1 MMNRVKAIFIT
12 LEKGIKYLWC
22 EHHFLVPISMWK
34 DYFLKFKRRSIHR
47 SGILYYDLN
56 NFEDYNKWLDKHVAF
71 YQKKEIKLSK
81 AKIIVIIEAIDVDQN
96 DIFSTITNVKK
107 QKNKN
112 FEIIILT
119 NKKVETNGEFR
130 FFYVANKGEMF
141 AIINK
146 LSLEFKEAYFFILS
160 AGDIL
165 EEYTINLVSEC
176 IATNPEV
183 DVIYG
188 DEDDLVNG
196 GKFNAKFKPDFSP
209 DTLLSY
215 NYIGEAVLFRGDTIN
230 KLGGFESSLGDK
242 AIYDMLLRLIESQ
255 MIILHIPVI
264 IFHKKYFKKR
274 INYDKSVVFNY
285 LNKKGIA
292 AEVTVDELT
301 RYNLVT
307 YNLDCQPSVSI
318 IIPTRDFYEITNKC
332 LTSLFEK
339 TTYENYEVILVD
351 NGSIQEETFKMFEYY
366 KKKYNNFKVIR
377 DEGEFNF
384 SRLNN
389 FAANIANGEV
399 LVLLNNDTEIISSNW
414 LEIMVS
420 YAKQPH
426 IGAVGPKL
434 LYEDD
439 TVQHGGIILGLG
451 DVAAHAYLN
460 AKENDIGYMGDLRV
474 PHNCGAVTAA
484 CLAIEKSKFIE
495 VGMLNEN
502 LKVAYNDVELNI
514 KLLKKGLFNV
524 LVPNVKLYH
533 LESKSRG
540 LDTTKEKYKIFQKE
554 RNYMLEKYPDYIE
567 KDPFYNDNF
576 AKNEYD
582 ANFLLKDIK

>member
-1 MMNRVKAIFIT
+1 MMNKVKALFIT
-12 LEKGIKYLWC
+12 LGKGIKYLWR

-56 NFEDYNKWLDKHVAF
+56 NFGDYNRWLDKHVDF
-71 YQKKEIKLSK
+71 YQKKEVKLSK
-81 AKIIVIIEAIDVDQN
+81 AKIIIIIEAIDFNQN
-96 DIFSTITNVKK
+96 DIFSTIASIRK

-119 NKKVETNGEFR
+119 NKKIENNDEYK
-130 FFYVANKGEMF
+130 FFYVADKEEMF
-141 AIINK
+141 GVINNY
-146 LSLEFKEAYFFILS
+146 SLEFKESYFFILS
-160 AGDIL
+160 AGDLL
-165 EEYTINLVSEC
+165 EDYTLSLVSEC
-176 IATNPEV
+176 IAMNPEV

-188 DEDDLVNG
+188 DEDDIVNG

-215 NYIGEAVLFRGDTIN
+215 NYIGEAVLFKGDTID
-230 KLGGFESSLGDK
+230 KLGGFESSLGSR
-242 AIYDMLLRLIESQ
+242 AIYDMLLRLINSQ
-255 MIILHIPVI
+255 MTILHIPAI
-264 IFHKKYFKKR
+264 IFHKKDLKKR
-274 INYDKSVVFNY
+274 IDCDKSIVLNY
-285 LNKKGIA
+285 LDKKGIIA
-292 AEVTVDELT
+292 KLEVDELT
-301 RYNLVT
+301 KYNLIT
-307 YNLDCQPSVSI
+307 YNLNPQPMVSI
-318 IIPTRDFYEITNKC
+318 IIPTRDFYEITNNC

-339 TTYENYEVILVD
+339 TTYKNYEVILVD
-351 NGSIQEETFKMFEYY
+351 NGSIQEETFKMFNYY
-366 KKKYNNFKVIR
+366 KEKYNNFRVIR

-389 FAANIANGEV
+389 FAASVAEGEV

-414 LEIMVS
+414 LDIMVS
-420 YAKQPH
+420 YAMQPH
-426 IGAVGPKL
+426 VGAVGPKL
-434 LYEDD
+434 LYEDN

-474 PHNCGAVTAA
+474 PHDCGAVTAA

-495 VGMLNEN
+495 VGMLNED

-540 LDTTKEKYKIFQKE
+540 LDTTKEKYKIFQRE
-554 RNYMLEKYPDYIE
+554 RSYMLEKYPDYIE